1 MKVYCTRPGCPR
13 PENHASDLDNEK
25 TRREVQQKFCT
36 TCGMPLILDSRY
48 LPEQL
53 LGKGGF
59 GTALLACDRRS
70 PSLRKCVVKQFMPPS
85 DLTPAQL
92 AKAQALFD
100 REAKELDRLGHA
112 HPQIPNLLAYF
123 PLAVPGWHSAQ
134 TQQFFYIVQQYIE
147 GQNLEDEL
155 AAKGRFTEAEVR
167 DVLEQT
173 LPILQFV
180 HESNAI
186 HRDIKPSNLI
196 RHHKTGTLYLLDFGA
211 VKKVTQGAGGAGR
224 STGIYTP
231 GYAPPEQMQG
241 RSVFPASDLYALA
254 VSCIMLLTGVE
265 PNQLFDSFS
274 NSWQWTNKAQV
285 SDELT
290 AILNRML
297 SPTPRDRFGSATEV
311 LEALNSGLVVPP
323 SQSSQSSP
331 TSLPSSPSQSSPTSL
346 PSSPSQ
352 SSPTSLPSSP
362 SPQQLISRRRRFSTI
377 ELLGGAAFTGFEAGL
392 LGMGLSV
399 VLNSVPVV
407 GVTTAIILVGLM
419 LAQFRRWI
427 EKTDLIIIAGIS
439 LGLGLWLIPGLQ
451 LMTPIFIALGS
462 IAVTALFRL
471 IYLILYRLF

>member
-13 PENHASDLDNEK
+13 PENHASDLDHEK
-25 TRREVQQKFCT
+25 TLNEVQQKYCT
-36 TCGMPLILDSRY
+36 TCGMPLILDGRY
-48 LPEQL
+48 LPERL

-59 GTALLACDRRS
+59 GKALLAHDRRS

-85 DLTPAQL
+85 DLTADQL
-92 AKAQALFD
+92 AMAQTLFE
-100 REAKELDRLGHA
+100 REAKVLDRLGHA

-123 PLAVPGWHSAQ
+123 PLEVPGWHSAQ
-134 TQQFFYIVQQYIE
+134 PQQFFYIVQQYIE

-180 HESNAI
+180 HEADNI

-211 VKKVTQGAGGAGR
+211 VKEVTQGAGGAGR

-241 RSVFPASDLYALA
+241 QSVFPASDLYALA

-265 PNQLFDSFS
+265 PSQLFDSFS
-274 NSWQWTNKAQV
+274 NSWQWTSKAQV
-285 SDELT
+285 SASLT

-297 SPTPRDRFGSATEV
+297 QSTPSDRFSSAKEV
-311 LEALNSGLVVPP
+311 LEALNPP
-323 SQSSQSSP
+323 SVTVS
-331 TSLPSSPSQSSPTSL
+331 PSSPPSPPSPPSSSSPL
-346 PSSPSQ
+346 SPQ
-352 SSPTSLPSSP
+352 PIVSPT
-362 SPQQLISRRRRFSTI
+362 RKFSTI
-377 ELLGGAAFTGFEAGL
+377 ELLGGAAFTGFEAGI

-407 GVTTAIILVGLM
+407 VVATAVILVGLM

-427 EKTDLIIIAGIS
+427 ERTDLIIIAGIS
-439 LGLGLWLIPGLQ
+439 LGLGWFLIPGLQ
-451 LMTPIFIALGS
+451 SLDGILIPIFIALGS
-462 IAVTALFRL
+462 IAITAMFRL
-471 IYLILYRLF
+471 IYLILDRLLK